1 MTRLVLFLCAS
12 SAVQSLFFSALAP
25 LLPSLEQ
32 RLGLSKAEAGLLVA
46 TFPVGQAVAALPLLL
61 LASQVSVKRLA
72 LGGLVAL
79 ALASAAFGFVS
90 SDDALLV
97 TRLLQ
102 GTAAAVCFSS
112 GLVWLIDRTPVERHG
127 ELIGTVWGANAAGN
141 LIGPAVGAVAILAG
155 RAGVFAS
162 MAGLTLLLALIGSRL
177 PGPVRSERPLLASVR
192 ESHTTGALFRALGV
206 VAVSALLFGT
216 IFVLAPLQLDRAG
229 WGPVGIAGTFFVA
242 AGIGVVIRPI
252 VGRWADRRGLSI
264 ALRHLLLAA
273 VPATLVVPLA
283 DGRWVLGV
291 CVVCAVVSY
300 GVLMGPAMAL
310 VARSYEEGVA
320 QLLGFALV
328 SLTVGVGFFVGS
340 AVGGEIAHLAGDL
353 VAYSLAAGACLAAAG
368 MLAMRSRP
376 AEFANARAL

>member
-46 TFPVGQAVAALPLLL
+46 TFPVGQAVGALPLLL

-90 SDDALLV
+90 SYDALLV

-127 ELIGTVWGANAAGN
+127 ELIGSVWGANAAGN
-141 LIGPAVGAVAILAG
+141 ADRRLGAVAFRRPAAG
-155 RAGVFAS
+155 PRAWL
-162 MAGLTLLLALIGSRL
+162 GLTLLSRSPDLASPAGRIRTTSARIGSSSRI
-177 PGPVRSERPLLASVR
+177 PTAAPPS
-192 ESHTTGALFRALGV
+192 ALGV
-206 VAVSALLFGT
+206 VGRARSRLVGT
-216 IFVLAPLQLDRAG
+216 IFGRTTSAG
-229 WGPVGIAGTFFVA
+229 SCRLGPVGIAGTFFVA
-242 AGIGVVIRPI
+242 AGVGVAIRPI
-252 VGRWADRRGLSI
+252 VGRWADRRGVST

-273 VPATLVVPLA
+273 VPTTLVVPLV

-291 CVVCAVVSY
+291 CVVCAVVNY

-328 SLTVGVGFFVGS
+328 SLTVGIGFFVGS
-340 AVGGEIAHLAGDL
+340 AVGGEIAHLVGDL

-368 MLAMRSRP
+368 MLVMRSRQ
-376 AEFANARAL
+376 AEFAKTRAL